1 MTSSPVEYIVD
12 LTEANF
18 AAVIDRSRQV
28 PVLVDFWADWCAPC
42 KQIGPVLDKL
52 AREMKGRF
60 ILARVNADKES
71 LVTQQF
77 GVRGLPTLKVVWQ
90 SQLAGELVGAHPETA
105 IRNLLQPFLGESG
118 PAGEGDEPPDFHA
131 LVMEAVMQGRIEDAL
146 AALEQQLRTDQEDHK
161 TRVMLAELLLQENRL
176 DDAAAVLDNAPASAA
191 AEVKRPRALLAFAR
205 RAEALP
211 ALGSLEE
218 RLQAGQLDTEV
229 HFHYAL
235 RLVTANRVEEGL
247 DRLLDILRRDR
258 QYGEDAARKAL
269 LEILEM
275 LGRDDPLTATYR
287 RRMANYLL

>member
-1 MTSSPVEYIVD
+1 MTSHNVDYIVD

-42 KQIGPVLDKL
+42 KQIGPILDKL

-60 ILARVNADKES
+60 VLARVNADAEP

-90 SQLAGELVGAHPETA
+90 GQLAGELVGAQPETA
-105 IRNLLQPFLGESG
+105 VRNLLQPFLDESA
-118 PAGEGDEPPDFHA
+118 PVEDTQEEPDFHA
-131 LVMEAVMQGRIEDAL
+131 LVMSAVQEGRVEDAL
-146 AALEQQLRTDQEDHK
+146 AALTEQLRAEQEDHR
-161 TRVMLAELLLQENRL
+161 TRVMLAELLLQEGRL
-176 DDAAAVLDNAPASAA
+176 DEAAAVLDSAPASAA
-191 AEVKRPRALLAFAR
+191 GDLKRPRALLAFAR

-211 ALGSLEE
+211 PLVALQE
-218 RLQAGQLDTEV
+218 RLQTGQPDTEL

-235 RLVTANRVEEGL
+235 RLVTANQVEDGL

-275 LGRDDPLTATYR
+275 LGRDDPLTPVYR

>member
-1 MTSSPVEYIVD
+1 MTSNTADYIVD

-42 KQIGPVLDKL
+42 KQIGPMLDKL

-60 ILARVNADKES
+60 VLAKVNADAEP

-90 SQLAGELVGAHPETA
+90 GQLAGELVGAHPEA
-105 IRNLLQPFLGESG
+105 AVRNLLQPFLGDAV
-118 PAGEGDEPPDFHA
+118 PGEEEVEEPDFHA
-131 LVMEAVMQGRIEDAL
+131 VVMSAVQQGRMEDAL
-146 AALEQQLRTDQEDHK
+146 AALTEQLRTDPEDHR
-161 TRVMLAELLLQENRL
+161 TRVMLAELLLQEGRL
-176 DDAAAVLDNAPASAA
+176 DEATEVLDSAPASAA
-191 AEVKRPRALLAFAR
+191 GDLRRPRALLAFAR
-205 RAEALP
+205 RAETLPPLQALQ
-211 ALGSLEE
+211 E
-218 RLQAGQLDTEV
+218 RLQAGQPDTEL

-235 RLVTANRVEEGL
+235 RLVTANQVEDGL

-275 LGRDDPLTATYR
+275 LGRDDPLTPVYR